1 MNKASDTSCTDQKS
15 PSNANAE
22 AFHEEGASEAEVE
35 AKPCKHCGFKVSY
48 EDDDFLYPTTHAR
61 DEYSANCYETGGG
74 CAHYELAESAEAVLE
89 RWNAPLQP
97 GEQPHRPPEVPGLRE
112 LLESLGA

>member
-1 MNKASDTSCTDQKS
+1 MNEMISVEQDL
-15 PSNANAE
+15 PSNANAD
-22 AFHEEGASEAEVE
+22 AFHEEGASEVEVE
-35 AKPCKHCGFKVSY
+35 VKPCKHCGFKVCY
-48 EDDDFLYPTTHAR
+48 EDDDFLYPTNHAR
-61 DEYSANCYETGGG
+61 TEYSANCYETGGG
-74 CAHYELAESAEAVLE
+74 CAHYELAESAESVLE